1 MRLRYA
7 VAALSLV
14 LLTSSTAQAV
24 VLWDQSTIN
33 PSLNGVLANHA
44 TGFNGFNSHAVNDVT
59 VPASGWVVTKIT
71 QWYAGFDPNWVN
83 GITSGYID
91 VFPKTG
97 PLPLATDL
105 PSAVQVAGW
114 SCVQDPVRTA
124 QLNQSVLQVS
134 LTVNLNL
141 PPGNYWIGI
150 CPRRSNSAFGANSL
164 WSSNQVG
171 DPEATQLVPG
181 PWTTNAGR
189 DGAFLIEGE
198 VPVPTESKSWGSMKA
213 LYR

>member
-1 MRLRYA
+1 MA
-7 VAALSLV
+7 
-14 LLTSSTAQAV
+14 TSSAAQAV

-33 PSLNGVLANHA
+33 PAGIGVLANHA
-44 TGFNGFNSHAVNDVT
+44 TGFNGFNAHSVNDVT

-71 QWYAGFDPNWVN
+71 QWYAGFDPNWIS
-83 GITSGYID
+83 GITSGYLD

-97 PLPLATDL
+97 PLPLATDV

-124 QLNQSVLQVS
+124 QLGQSVLEVS

-150 CPRRSNSAFGANSL
+150 CPRRSNSPFGANSM
-164 WSSNQVG
+164 WASSAVG
-171 DPEATQLVPG
+171 DPVATQLVPG
-181 PWTTNAGR
+181 PWTSSAGGW
-189 DGAFLIEGE
+189 DGTFRIEGE
-198 VPVPTESKSWGSMKA
+198 VPVPSESKSWGSMKA